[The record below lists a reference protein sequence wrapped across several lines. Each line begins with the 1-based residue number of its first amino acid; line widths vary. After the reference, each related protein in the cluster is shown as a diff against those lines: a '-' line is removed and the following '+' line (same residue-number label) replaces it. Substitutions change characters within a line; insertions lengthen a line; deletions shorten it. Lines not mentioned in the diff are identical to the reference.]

1 MNGGASAVSGNANT
15 DIQAISTASKIIDA
29 FTGSASATV
38 TTSKATARIVG
49 RGGNVCS
56 GTDSAVTGTYKTTLR
71 VCTSDHQIAACT
83 EGATA
88 ASYSA
93 SVSIID
99 ATGKID
105 DTF

>member
-1 MNGGASAVSGNANT
+1 MNGGASAVSGSANL
-15 DIQAISTASKIIDA
+15 DAYAASTANKIIDA
-29 FTGSASATV
+29 FTGSPSAT
-38 TTSKATARIVG
+38 SGSPAATLRIVG
-49 RGGNVCS
+49 RGGNVCT
-56 GTDSAVTGTYKTTLR
+56 GTDSAVTATYQSTVR

-88 ASYSA
+88 ASYNA
-93 SVSIID
+93 SVWIID